1 MIEVKSS
8 VIELKNKPCIIS
20 CSSVVGQNEGCGP
33 LGHLFDHVYENDGIG
48 QSSWENA
55 ESELLFQAK
64 KIAMEKARLEINEI
78 DVVMAGDLLNQCTA
92 STYANRNSGS
102 PFVGLFGA
110 CSTMALSLGLTS
122 IFVDGGYADYALAAV
137 SSHFCSAEK
146 QFRYPLEYGCQRAPS
161 SQRTVTGAGAF
172 IVGKNE
178 SNRVYISRVLLGR
191 IVDLG
196 ITDTSNM
203 GAAMAPAAAESVSE
217 FFKETKTSADDY
229 SLILTGD
236 LGKIGSELLKE
247 YLYERKGIDISKNH
261 SDCGKLIFDSERQN
275 VNSGGSGCACSAVV
289 LASLIM
295 NKLKAN
301 ALKKVLFVGT
311 GALMSPL
318 TSLQGETIPAVAHIV
333 ELNSF
338 GG

>member
-1 MIEVKSS
+1 MKKR
-8 VIELKNKPCIIS
+8 VIQLKNQPSIIS
-20 CSSVVGQNEGCGP
+20 CSSVVGKNEAQGP
-33 LGHLFDHVYENDGIG
+33 LGADFDLVFNNDGIG

-55 ESELLFQAK
+55 ESELLFRAK
-64 KIAMEKARLEINEI
+64 KIAMEKAGLCIRDI
-78 DVVMAGDLLNQCTA
+78 DIVMAGDLLNQCTA

-110 CSTMALSLGLTS
+110 CSTMALSLALS
-122 IFVDGGYADYALAAV
+122 AVMVDGGYAEYALATT

-161 SQRTVTGAGAF
+161 AQRTVTGAGAF
-172 IVGKNE
+172 IVGKHRKREVFVTN
-178 SNRVYISRVLLGR
+178 VYFGK

-196 ITDTSNM
+196 VTDTSNM
-203 GAAMAPAAAESVSE
+203 GAAMAPAAAESISE
-217 FFKETKTSADDY
+217 FLSLTETTPENYDM
-229 SLILTGD
+229 ILTGD
-236 LGKIGSELLKE
+236 LGHVGSKLLLD
-247 YLYERKGIDISKNH
+247 YLYKRKGIDISANH
-261 SDCGKLIFDSERQN
+261 KDCGVMVFDRSKQN

-289 LASLIM
+289 LASDIIK
-295 NKLKAN
+295 KLKN
-301 ALKKVLFVGT
+301 NELKKILFVGT

-318 TSLQGETIPAVAHIV
+318 TSLQGETIPAIAHIV